1 MIAMPAMPPA
11 VSAKMA
17 KIPNPL
23 KNLPWVIEKESQRE
37 KNRLRYEASKLYRE
51 LGVAEDANYEDITQ
65 AAKNLEMRYEGDIK
79 AQIKVGIAKDK
90 IQQIRLSQR
99 TAGLFI
105 EASDAKAEEWL
116 EKSAKASGKPVR
128 KSEDKPDGLFNGYI
142 SIVKPN
148 AAWRQRVLVLY
159 GIISGIGWVFQG
171 MAGPL
176 SLSNWLWTAG
186 LLSLRGRKEEG
197 PMRMGRRR
205 MMDKKQLV
213 AFPLGFF
220 IFIIGY
226 SLGNF
231 VTKVVPTLTGNRI
244 EKPLQCLI
252 TCLFSGIAVAY
263 IQIDGKNNGKDPS
276 VNDDE

>member
-1 MIAMPAMPPA
+1 
-11 VSAKMA
+11 MA
-17 KIPNPL
+17 KIPNL
-23 KNLPWVIEKESQRE
+23 LQKLPWVIEKESQRE

-51 LGVAEDANYEDITQ
+51 LGVAEDANYEDICQ

-99 TAGLFI
+99 TAGMFL

-128 KSEDKPDGLFNGYI
+128 NSEDKPDGIFGGYI

-159 GIISGIGWVFQG
+159 SIISGIGWVFQG

-197 PMRMGRRR
+197 PIRMGRRR
-205 MMDKKQLV
+205 MMDKKQVV
-213 AFPLGFF
+213 AFPLGFL
-220 IFIIGY
+220 IFVVGY

-231 VTKVVPTLTGNRI
+231 VTSVVPTLTGNKI

-252 TCLFSGIAVAY
+252 LCMFSGISVMY
-263 IQIDGKNNGKDPS
+263 IQLDGKNTGKGPPS
-276 VNDDE
+276 SDDDE

>member
-1 MIAMPAMPPA
+1 MQMWLRDATETKFNVWNIELCCKFNKCYKIHA
-11 VSAKMA
+11 VLNKSV
-17 KIPNPL
+17 I
-23 KNLPWVIEKESQRE
+23 KN
-37 KNRLRYEASKLYRE
+37 A
-51 LGVAEDANYEDITQ
+51 
-65 AAKNLEMRYEGDIK
+65 
-79 AQIKVGIAKDK
+79 
-90 IQQIRLSQR
+90 
-99 TAGLFI
+99 LF
-105 EASDAKAEEWL
+105 KFLFWHL
-116 EKSAKASGKPVR
+116 NFFTRAKASGKPVR